1 MEQKRIAIIRIKGKA
16 GLKKTVKDTFLLL
29 RLYKKNSCVVVPNT
43 QSYVGMLTKI
53 KDCSTWGEIDEQTFK
68 LLLEKRGRLPGNK
81 QLTNEY
87 LQQKLKINIDQFAKE
102 FINFKKELKDIP
114 GLKLFFKLTPPRQG
128 FEDKGI
134 KVQFSQG
141 GVLGYRKDKINNI
154 IQRML

>member
-1 MEQKRIAIIRIKGKA
+1 MEQKKIAIIRIKGKA

-87 LQQKLKINIDQFAKE
+87 LQQKLKMNIDQFAKE